1 MANDNQNNQ
10 DPKSSLR
17 DQVTGSL
24 KGRND
29 GDQPD
34 SSEKNDRSPQPSS
47 DESQETASRTTQTR
61 AGSRAARRRG
71 KDKTTQTVEEPT
83 PIETDEKPT
92 NTKKQ
97 TRKKEDR
104 LVGRIVLIVVSV
116 LVLMMAIFGFTFYKY
131 VDAGLQPLDKNN
143 KKLVQVH
150 IPEGSSNKQIAA
162 VLEESNVIKSGM
174 VFNYYVKFKNLTD
187 FQAGYYQMSPSMTLD
202 EIGEMLKEGVKE
214 ADRKQIAQVFFNR
227 LAADMPIQSDISI
240 LYALGEHKETV
251 TYADLEVDSSYNLY
265 KNTGYG
271 PGPLD
276 SPSEESIKAVLNP
289 TPSDYLYFVADIS
302 TGKVYFSKTYEEH
315 QVLVDQYVN
324 NSSSE

>member
-92 NTKKQ
+92 NTKNKHV
-97 TRKKEDR
+97 KKK
-104 LVGRIVLIVVSV
+104 IV
-116 LVLMMAIFGFTFYKY
+116 
-131 VDAGLQPLDKNN
+131 
-143 KKLVQVH
+143 
-150 IPEGSSNKQIAA
+150 
-162 VLEESNVIKSGM
+162 
-174 VFNYYVKFKNLTD
+174 
-187 FQAGYYQMSPSMTLD
+187 
-202 EIGEMLKEGVKE
+202 
-214 ADRKQIAQVFFNR
+214 
-227 LAADMPIQSDISI
+227 
-240 LYALGEHKETV
+240 
-251 TYADLEVDSSYNLY
+251 
-265 KNTGYG
+265 
-271 PGPLD
+271 
-276 SPSEESIKAVLNP
+276 
-289 TPSDYLYFVADIS
+289 
-302 TGKVYFSKTYEEH
+302 
-315 QVLVDQYVN
+315 
-324 NSSSE
+324 

>member
-131 VDAGLQPLDKNN
+131 VDAF
-143 KKLVQVH
+143 
-150 IPEGSSNKQIAA
+150 GSLLA
-162 VLEESNVIKSGM
+162 LCDDGR
-174 VFNYYVKFKNLTD
+174 NLCR
-187 FQAGYYQMSPSMTLD
+187 ALLLALLP
-202 EIGEMLKEGVKE
+202 
-214 ADRKQIAQVFFNR
+214 R
-227 LAADMPIQSDISI
+227 LSLA
-240 LYALGEHKETV
+240 
-251 TYADLEVDSSYNLY
+251 
-265 KNTGYG
+265 
-271 PGPLD
+271 
-276 SPSEESIKAVLNP
+276 
-289 TPSDYLYFVADIS
+289 
-302 TGKVYFSKTYEEH
+302 
-315 QVLVDQYVN
+315 
-324 NSSSE
+324 